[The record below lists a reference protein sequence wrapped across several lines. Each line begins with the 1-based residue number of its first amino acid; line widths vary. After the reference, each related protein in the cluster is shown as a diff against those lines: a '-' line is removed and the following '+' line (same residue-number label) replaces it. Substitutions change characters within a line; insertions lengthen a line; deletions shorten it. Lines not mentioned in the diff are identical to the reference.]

1 MRGVVVVLLLLLAC
15 AIALGF
21 YLGWFNL
28 STSRE
33 PGSGMDIKVRVNEK
47 SMETAAEKAKEKVKG
62 LSSNRTHDKEAGK

>member
-1 MRGVVVVLLLLLAC
+1 MRGVVFVLLILLAC

-33 PGSGMDIKVRVNEK
+33 PGSEMDIKVRVNEK
-47 SMETAAEKAKEKVKG
+47 RMESAAEKAKEKVKG
-62 LSSNRTHDKEAGK
+62 LSSNRTPDKETGK